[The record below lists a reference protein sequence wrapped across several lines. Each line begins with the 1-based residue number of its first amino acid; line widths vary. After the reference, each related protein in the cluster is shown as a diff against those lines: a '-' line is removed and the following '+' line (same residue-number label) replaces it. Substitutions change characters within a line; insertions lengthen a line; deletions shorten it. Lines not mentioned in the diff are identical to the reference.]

1 MELSENVIDSVANKY
16 HVEASRL
23 AKAVQIVLQNEI
35 SPKPYP
41 NGNYAVK
48 SHTKG
53 APTAYQVDPR
63 YESCNCPDGS
73 NIVSG
78 DGTLLRY
85 ANLCKHYIAYLLMR
99 EQLFEN
105 AKQLAVDTGIPQ
117 LAVTYRTIR
126 ESVIDRR
133 EAQVKAEH
141 AAQPR
146 TEWYEELDG

>member
-1 MELSENVIDSVANKY
+1 MELSDKVVATVFEKY
-16 HVEASRL
+16 HIESQRF
-23 AKAVQIVLQNEI
+23 AKAVQIVLDDEI
-35 SPKPYP
+35 AVKPLP
-41 NGNYAVK
+41 NGNYEAK

-53 APTAYQVDPR
+53 APTFYQVNPI
-63 YESCNCPDGS
+63 YETCTCPDGK
-73 NIVSG
+73 VH
-78 DGTLLRY
+78 
-85 ANLCKHYIAYLLMR
+85 LCAHYSAYLLVR

-133 EAQVKAEH
+133 EAEVKAER

-146 TEWYEELDG
+146 TEWKEGLDD